1 MSPAAISVGVTV
13 VVVAVVGAFVVL
25 SGGGP
30 SHGSGRRAL
39 PVSPSWL
46 VLGAVLLIVGVIVMP
61 RLLGFMFLL
70 LPMLWSRS
78 ARRRPGPGGPQG
90 TGPDRER
97 DRFDEDL

>member
-13 VVVAVVGAFVVL
+13 VVVAVVGAIVAL
-25 SGGGP
+25 TGAGP
-30 SHGSGRRAL
+30 PRAGRRAL
-39 PVSPSWL
+39 PVSPSWI
-46 VLGAVLLIVGVIVMP
+46 VLGAVLLVVGVIVMP
-61 RLLGFMFLL
+61 RLLGFMFLI